1 MEYSASSVKFL
12 LWFIETR
19 ETIRLLQDNTMDE
32 VKTIIY
38 ENNVYQQKSK
48 ARLVSEFGCIK
59 RRIEAIPD
67 ELAKLML
74 NADVNT
80 AKLIAFISAMAADRI
95 LFELVYEVYRNKL
108 YMGETEFK
116 DSDLNIFFGKK
127 AEQSDVV
134 TSWTEATVRKL
145 KQTYTKYFLEAG
157 LIQKI
162 DRNEKKVTKPYIDL
176 ELRNTL
182 LATGMEKYLY
192 ALTGER

>member
-1 MEYSASSVKFL
+1 MEYSAASVKFL
-12 LWFIETR
+12 LWFVETR

-38 ENNVYQQKSK
+38 ENNIYQQKSK
-48 ARLVSEFGCIK
+48 TRQVSEFSCIK
-59 RRIEAIPD
+59 RRIEAISG
-67 ELAKLML
+67 ELANLML
-74 NADVNT
+74 IVDVNT
-80 AKLIAFISAMAADRI
+80 AKLIALIAAMASDRI

-116 DSDLNIFFGKK
+116 DSDLNIFFTKK

-134 TSWTEATVRKL
+134 ASWTEATVKKL
-145 KQTYTKYFLEAG
+145 KQTYTKYLIEAG

-162 DRNEKKVTKPYIDL
+162 DQNEKKVTKPYIDL

>member
-1 MEYSASSVKFL
+1 MEYSAAGVKFL

-32 VKTIIY
+32 AKTIIY
-38 ENNVYQQKSK
+38 ENNIYQQKSK
-48 ARLVSEFGCIK
+48 ARQVSEFSCIK

-80 AKLIAFISAMAADRI
+80 AKLIALISAMAADRI

-116 DSDLNIFFGKK
+116 DSDLNIFFTKK

-134 TSWTEATVRKL
+134 ASWTEATVKKL
-145 KQTYTKYFLEAG
+145 KQTYTKYFMEAG

-162 DRNEKKVTKPYIDL
+162 DKNEKKVMKPYIDL

-182 LATGMEKYLY
+182 LASGMEKYLF